1 METNLNPN
9 VKTTIIL
16 EKNLLEEIDKYNPFK
31 TRKEFL
37 NKACITYL
45 QNLRKKIIDDEL
57 AKACAEAAAEDEGVD
72 EEWEPI
78 TLEAWK

>member
-1 METNLNPN
+1 MKTNPNPN

-16 EKNLLEEIDKYNPFK
+16 EKNLLEEIDQYNPFQ

-37 NKACITYL
+37 NKACRTYL
-45 QNLRKKIIDDEL
+45 QKLRKKFIDDEL
-57 AKACAEAAAEDEGVD
+57 AKACAEAAAEDAGVN

-78 TLEAWK
+78 TLETWK